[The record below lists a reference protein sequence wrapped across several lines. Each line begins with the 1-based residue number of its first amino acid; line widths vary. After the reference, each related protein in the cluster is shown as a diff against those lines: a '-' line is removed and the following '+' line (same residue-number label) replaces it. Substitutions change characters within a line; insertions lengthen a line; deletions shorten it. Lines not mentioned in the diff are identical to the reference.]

1 VEVECSKESLKDV
14 IGDNTFVHRLPPT
27 KREVMGLCLI
37 ASLGSVGGLMRSN
50 GSFART
56 WIRMTTSSETYLSIQ
71 KGGMKKQ
78 FSNVVMNVHIL
89 GNFKY

>member
-1 VEVECSKESLKDV
+1 VEVESSKESLKDV
-14 IGDNTFVHRLPPT
+14 IGDNTFVHQLPT
-27 KREVMGLCLI
+27 KREVMRLGLI

-56 WIRMTTSSETYLSIQ
+56 WIRMTTSSQTYLSIQ

-78 FSNVVMNVHIL
+78 FSNVVTNVHIL